1 MAYDTILNRKRKMQR
16 STIMGETA
24 EVVSS
29 VSSLVILNQAAN
41 RGNMQ
46 QHRYLVHQRLATVD
60 AEYVETHDAADARER
75 ARQAAQDGRAI
86 IVVGGD
92 GSVNAVVNGVLAAG
106 RRVPLGIIPAGS
118 GNDFACNTLG
128 LPREPAEALERAL
141 HGRLQSV
148 DAGIVNGHYFANGF
162 SVGLDADIAEVANRM
177 KKLPLMSGIRL
188 YYSASLRQLLFGYQR
203 CPWLQYRLD
212 DDPPEH
218 TTEKR
223 YVLMAVTN
231 GPTYGAGFRVNPQ
244 ADPRDG
250 CFDVCAISYVP
261 LLRALRM
268 LPVMQKGLHTSAPEA
283 SFYRATTVHIASRL
297 PVTMQVDGETMSVS
311 SIDAQVLPGALL
323 VRV

>member
-1 MAYDTILNRKRKMQR
+1 MGGPSEVVPSLIILNP
-16 STIMGETA
+16 
-24 EVVSS
+24 
-29 VSSLVILNQAAN
+29 AAN

-46 QHRYLVHQRLATVD
+46 QHRALIHQRLAAID
-60 AEYVETHDAADARER
+60 AEYLETHQAAEARER
-75 ARQAAQDGRAI
+75 AMQAAQAGRSI

-106 RRVPLGIIPAGS
+106 RKVPLGIIPAGS

-128 LPREPAEALERAL
+128 LPRAPAEALERAL
-141 HGRLQSV
+141 HGRPQAV
-148 DAGIVNGHYFANGF
+148 DAGLVNGHYFANGF
-162 SVGLDADIAEVANRM
+162 SVGLDADIAAAANSM
-177 KKLPLMSGIRL
+177 KKWPLMSGVRL

-203 CPWLQYRLD
+203 CPWLHYCLD
-212 DDPPEH
+212 DDPSEQ

-250 CFDVCAISYVP
+250 YFDICAISYVP
-261 LLRALRM
+261 LLRALKM
-268 LPVMQKGLHTSAPEA
+268 LPVMQKGKHTSAPEA
-283 SFYRATTVHIASRL
+283 SFYRATKIHITSRL
-297 PVTMQVDGETMSVS
+297 PVSMQVDGETMSVT
-311 SIDAQVLPGALL
+311 SIEAQVLPGALL